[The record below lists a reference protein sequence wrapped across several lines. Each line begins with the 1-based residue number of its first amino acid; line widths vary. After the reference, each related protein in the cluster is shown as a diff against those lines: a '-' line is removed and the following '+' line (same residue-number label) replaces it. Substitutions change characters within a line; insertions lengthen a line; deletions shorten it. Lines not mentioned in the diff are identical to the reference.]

1 MTVEPATLRASGTYF
16 AEQYNFANAPQVGY
30 TGLQPRPDA
39 NGHRRLHGVFSSFNA
54 GTTSTDPNCHNGAD
68 NGAGVSCAAEF
79 DAVYGHTYA
88 VTVARTG
95 TDTWTGTATDTVTG
109 AGTHIGTYT
118 LPAGSGNLTGSEVGF
133 VEYYLSSPSCAR
145 LPRIDV
151 VFGAPTSTDAGGL
164 TGVSRAE
171 HEYSDCIG
179 QADYKATAV
188 GNGVHVTRGWVN
200 APGTP
205 SPTGPPSTSAMPRP
219 STPSTTVTAG
229 TPTSAPAS
237 TPPTSGGGA
246 AAPSAPR
253 TPTPSPTV
261 QIEAAGASSTS
272 SAWLLGGTVGAAA
285 ATLTAGGLFLRRRRP
300 RDQPDRRAR

>member
-1 MTVEPATLRASGTYF
+1 MTVGPATLRASGTYF

-30 TGLQPRPDA
+30 TGLQPRPDT

-246 AAPSAPR
+246 AASSAPR